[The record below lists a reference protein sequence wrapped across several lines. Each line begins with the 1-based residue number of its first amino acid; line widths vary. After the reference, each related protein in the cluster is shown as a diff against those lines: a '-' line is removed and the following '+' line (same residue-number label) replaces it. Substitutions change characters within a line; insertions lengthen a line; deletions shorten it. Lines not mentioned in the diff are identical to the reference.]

1 MTLLNSDLPAAQ
13 IETPP
18 INAKAITPADS
29 DLDNFTRA
37 IYIGGTGDL
46 VVRVPGDLGDT
57 GDITFSALPVGKT
70 LTIVAK
76 QIRSTGTTA
85 TNIVAL
91 F

>member
-1 MTLLNSDLPAAQ
+1 MGVTASELPAAQ
-13 IETPP
+13 TTTPA

-29 DLDNFTRA
+29 DLTNFTRA
-37 IYIGGTGDL
+37 IWVGGAGDL
-46 VVRVPGDLGDT
+46 AVRMEGDLGDQ
-57 GDITFSALPVGKT
+57 DVTFVAVTAGALLP
-70 LTIVAK
+70 IVAK